1 MPSTKNPKST
11 TAQDASSAP
20 ATAPSSKSVKSTKAS
35 AVAAVAPTTTKGKKT
50 VEPVVA
56 ADATATATA
65 TATENVVV
73 QVESIPE
80 TITANF
86 SEFISKFQKMLGE
99 FGSLKAELRVL
110 ERKTVKEL
118 KAVEKINKRRQ
129 KKAGTRAP
137 SGFVKPT
144 KISDELAS
152 FLGKPVGSEMARTE
166 VTREIN
172 KYIQTNSLQDKSNG
186 RKIIPD
192 KQLAKLLNIQKNDE
206 LTYFNLQRYMS
217 PHFAKSGAALA
228 AAAAKSA

>member
-20 ATAPSSKSVKSTKAS
+20 ASAPSSKSVKSTKAS

-56 ADATATATA
+56 ADATATA

-118 KAVEKINKRRQ
+118 KAVEKINRRRQ

-228 AAAAKSA
+228 AAAAAKSA

>member
-1 MPSTKNPKST
+1 MQKAK
-11 TAQDASSAP
+11 
-20 ATAPSSKSVKSTKAS
+20 KSTKAQETTPVQ
-35 AVAAVAPTTTKGKKT
+35 ATTTQ
-50 VEPVVA
+50 
-56 ADATATATA
+56 
-65 TATENVVV
+65 TENVVV
-73 QVESIPE
+73 EVDAMPD
-80 TITANF
+80 TISSNF
-86 SEFISKFQKMLGE
+86 AEFISKFQKMLGE
-99 FGSLKAELRVL
+99 FSTLKTELRTL

-217 PHFAKSGAALA
+217 PHFAKSGAA

>member
-1 MPSTKNPKST
+1 MPAIKNPKST
-11 TAQDASSAP
+11 TTTQDASSAP
-20 ATAPSSKSVKSTKAS
+20 ATAPSKSVKSTKAS
-35 AVAAVAPTTTKGKKT
+35 DSVAAVAPTTTAKGKKT
-50 VEPVVA
+50 AQPVVA
-56 ADATATATA
+56 ADATATAS
-65 TATENVVV
+65 ENVVV
-73 QVESIPE
+73 QVESIPD

-86 SEFISKFQKMLGE
+86 TEFISKFQKMLSE

-118 KAVEKINKRRQ
+118 KAVEKIHNRRKR
-129 KKAGTRAP
+129 KAGTRAP

-172 KYIQTNSLQDKSNG
+172 DYIRKNSLQDKSNG

-217 PHFAKSGAALA
+217 PHFAKSGAAV
-228 AAAAKSA
+228 AAAKSA

>member
-56 ADATATATA
+56 ADAT

-118 KAVEKINKRRQ
+118 KAFEKINKRRQ

-228 AAAAKSA
+228 AAAAAKSA

>member
-11 TAQDASSAP
+11 TTQDASSAP

-35 AVAAVAPTTTKGKKT
+35 VVAAVAPTTTKGKKT
-50 VEPVVA
+50 MEPVVA
-56 ADATATATA
+56 AADATATA

-86 SEFISKFQKMLGE
+86 SEFISKFQKMLSE

-118 KAVEKINKRRQ
+118 KAVEKITNRRKR
-129 KKAGTRAP
+129 KAGTRAP

-217 PHFAKSGAALA
+217 PHFAKSGAAVA